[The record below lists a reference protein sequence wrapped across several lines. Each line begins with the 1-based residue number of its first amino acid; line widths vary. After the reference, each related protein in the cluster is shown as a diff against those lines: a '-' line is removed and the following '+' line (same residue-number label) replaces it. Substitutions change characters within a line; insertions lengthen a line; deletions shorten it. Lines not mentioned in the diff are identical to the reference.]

1 MTSTP
6 ISAKRKREEDE
17 PSSPTTKPH
26 NGPEPANAPRVIGP
40 AVPHHL
46 GSSTPS
52 DTEEKKPSKEEE
64 ESDDSDDDFGPQ
76 LPPAAGTQAA
86 KRNEDASWADTRNNN
101 ATEKASSKP
110 VERDEWMVVPPTKG
124 SWASGTQGA
133 PMQNRKFTTGRSA
146 RSSAATE
153 GGAASTWT
161 EDASQKRLRLENEV
175 LGIQVQNKTTEKKP
189 QPARHND
196 ITAKKLKD
204 TRVCVSAN
212 TAEFHTGAKFFS
224 LQAQEKK
231 PSLYETHKQRS
242 QKADED
248 DPSARPFDR
257 EKDIAGPTN
266 ISNAS
271 RKEMLNRASDY
282 SSRFSGGKYL

>member
-1 MTSTP
+1 MSSTTP
-6 ISAKRKREEDE
+6 TSAKRKREDE
-17 PSSPTTKPH
+17 PSSPAP
-26 NGPEPANAPRVIGP
+26 NPPQVSEPARAPRVIGP
-40 AVPHHL
+40 TVPHHL
-46 GSSTPS
+46 ASHTAS
-52 DTEEKKPSKEEE
+52 DTEAKKPSEEE
-64 ESDDSDDDFGPQ
+64 KDSDDSDDSDDDDFGPQ

-86 KRNEDASWADTRNNN
+86 KRNENSSWDDPIDSRNSNE

-133 PMQNRKFTTGRSA
+133 PLQNRKFTTGRSA

-153 GGAASTWT
+153 GGAASAWT
-161 EDASQKRLRLENEV
+161 EDPSQKRLRLENEV
-175 LGIQVQNKTTEKKP
+175 LGIQVQNKTTTEKKP
-189 QPARHND
+189 QSTRHNE

-204 TRVCVSAN
+204 TR
-212 TAEFHTGAKFFS
+212 G
-224 LQAQEKK
+224 QEKK
-231 PSLYETHKQRS
+231 PSLLETHKQRS

-257 EKDIAGPTN
+257 EKDIAGPAN

>member
-1 MTSTP
+1 MTSTTP
-6 ISAKRKREEDE
+6 ISAKRKREDE
-17 PSSPTTKPH
+17 PSSPA
-26 NGPEPANAPRVIGP
+26 NVSEPANAPRVIGP
-40 AVPHHL
+40 TVPHHL
-46 GSSTPS
+46 ASNTPS
-52 DTEEKKPSKEEE
+52 DTEAKKPSAEDSDD
-64 ESDDSDDDFGPQ
+64 SDDSDDDFGPQ

-86 KRNEDASWADTRNNN
+86 KRNEDASWADIDNRNNN
-101 ATEKASSKP
+101 NEAKEKASSKP
-110 VERDEWMVVPPTKG
+110 VERDEWMVIPPTKG

-133 PMQNRKFTTGRSA
+133 PLQNRKFTSGRSA

-153 GGAASTWT
+153 GGAASAWT
-161 EDASQKRLRLENEV
+161 EDPSQKRLRLENEV
-175 LGIQVQNKTTEKKP
+175 LGIQVQNKTTTEKKP
-189 QPARHND
+189 QPSRHHEM
-196 ITAKKLKD
+196 TAKKLKD
-204 TRVCVSAN
+204 TRVCVSTELDLHKAN
-212 TAEFHTGAKFFS
+212 VC

-231 PSLYETHKQRS
+231 PSLYETHNKRS
-242 QKADED
+242 QKPEED

>member
-6 ISAKRKREEDE
+6 ISAKRKREEDQ
-17 PSSPTTKPH
+17 PSSPATKPH
-26 NGPEPANAPRVIGP
+26 NGPEPADAPRVIGP

-52 DTEEKKPSKEEE
+52 DIEEKKPSKEEE
-64 ESDDSDDDFGPQ
+64 SDDSDDDSDDDFGPQ

-86 KRNEDASWADTRNNN
+86 KRNEDASWAETINNK

-133 PMQNRKFTTGRSA
+133 PMQSRKFTTGRSA

-153 GGAASTWT
+153 GSAASTWT

-175 LGIQVQNKTTEKKP
+175 LGIQVQNKTTEKKS

-196 ITAKKLKD
+196 ITAKRLND
-204 TRVCVSAN
+204 TR
-212 TAEFHTGAKFFS
+212 G
-224 LQAQEKK
+224 QEKK
-231 PSLYETHKQRS
+231 PSLFETHKQRS